1 MQCLNLLRVLENVQ
15 LKGDKG
21 WMTEGEEEGR
31 KKAIIFSGAS
41 LRRKNHSANQL

>member
-31 KKAIIFSGAS
+31 MKVIGLINNFVY
-41 LRRKNHSANQL
+41 N